1 MAQLQTNGMSTS
13 KRTSLE
19 VMVQFATTVAKVFGQ
34 EYLTERNTQNT
45 QKTFGNERSKR
56 FYRYSRIPRLHAMK
70 MNELSIY

>member
-1 MAQLQTNGMSTS
+1 
-13 KRTSLE
+13 
-19 VMVQFATTVAKVFGQ
+19 MVQFATTVAKVFGL